1 MKLLTLVLVALLIAA
16 LYQLWIG
23 PGGLPEV
30 WDLEERLSTQRAE
43 NARLTERNAS
53 LAAEV
58 RDLKEGSAAIEE
70 RARSELGMI
79 HKDEVFY
86 QIVDLRP
93 QDPS

>member
-1 MKLLTLVLVALLIAA
+1 MKLLTLVLVALLIVTQ
-16 LYQLWIG
+16 YQLWAG
-23 PGGLPEV
+23 PGGRPEI
-30 WDLEERLSTQRAE
+30 WDLEKRVSAQRSE
-43 NARLTERNAS
+43 NARLQDRNAA